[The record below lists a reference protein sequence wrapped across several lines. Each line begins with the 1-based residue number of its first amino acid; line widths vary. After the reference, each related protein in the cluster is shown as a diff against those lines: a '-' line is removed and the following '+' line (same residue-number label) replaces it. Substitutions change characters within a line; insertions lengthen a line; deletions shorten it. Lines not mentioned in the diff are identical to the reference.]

1 MSNTTFTTKMQGK
14 VGSRGWAIALGLGA
28 IVLATI
34 LLIVYLD
41 RYRARVSGRNAP
53 TQVLVSNRTITAGT
67 PGTLVASQG
76 MYTAT
81 TLPKKDVEAGAIADP
96 QFLTGRAAAIDIFP
110 GQQITD
116 ADFAASTST
125 TVDSQIT
132 GPQRAIS
139 VSIDPIHGSLSP
151 GQGGRRRRHLR
162 RHDPPRPGSTA
173 EEQIIKLF
181 RPATRV
187 LAVPGPEGG
196 NLILRVTA
204 QDAAD
209 FAFAADTMRLWFVS
223 ARLPARRRLRRTR
236 RPRKP
241 CFVGPEEGSPHVP
254 SRLVKAVLSVEPGV
268 DVEQVQESL
277 PDDPDFSVVAIA
289 TNADETLR
297 HLDES
302 SVDVLLV
309 ACAGYSDRALL
320 LLDAVARQAPSLN
333 VMVLGH
339 GSPNGF
345 LRRAFEAGA
354 DDIVMLPA
362 TPDQI
367 RFEIHKLIARKHG
380 ADHEVVP
387 VDSRLVCVLG
397 PKGGTGK
404 TLTATNL
411 AVSLSQRGQRVALVD
426 LDLQFGDVALCL
438 GLPPERTVYDLA
450 QSPGALDYDKL
461 DAFLAHHSSGVRTL
475 IAPRRP
481 DQASAVGAELLRE
494 VYSILRATFDWV
506 IVDTPPGFTAEVIT
520 SIDSSTDVVMVGMLD
535 SLSLKNTKLGLET
548 LELMKY
554 DPDRV
559 YLLLNRA
566 HSRVG
571 ISQSDVEAVL
581 GRTPDVFIPSDREIP
596 RTVNEGIPIVVARPQ
611 SEPAEAFGRLSELLS
626 GPVVAEEPVAV
637 AAANSGSK
645 RRLFGRKA

>member
-1 MSNTTFTTKMQGK
+1 M
-14 VGSRGWAIALGLGA
+14 
-28 IVLATI
+28 
-34 LLIVYLD
+34 
-41 RYRARVSGRNAP
+41 
-53 TQVLVSNRTITAGT
+53 
-67 PGTLVASQG
+67 
-76 MYTAT
+76 
-81 TLPKKDVEAGAIADP
+81 
-96 QFLTGRAAAIDIFP
+96 
-110 GQQITD
+110 
-116 ADFAASTST
+116 
-125 TVDSQIT
+125 
-132 GPQRAIS
+132 
-139 VSIDPIHGSLSP
+139 
-151 GQGGRRRRHLR
+151 
-162 RHDPPRPGSTA
+162 
-173 EEQIIKLF
+173 
-181 RPATRV
+181 
-187 LAVPGPEGG
+187 
-196 NLILRVTA
+196 
-204 QDAAD
+204 
-209 FAFAADTMRLWFVS
+209 
-223 ARLPARRRLRRTR
+223 
-236 RPRKP
+236 
-241 CFVGPEEGSPHVP
+241 P
-254 SRLVKAVLSVEPGV
+254 SRPVKALLSVEPGV
-268 DVEQVQESL
+268 NAEEVQESL
-277 PDDPDFSVVAIA
+277 PDDPDFDVIA
-289 TNADETLR
+289 VTADADDTLR
-297 HLDES
+297 WLSES
-302 SVDVLLV
+302 AVDVLLV
-309 ACAGYSDRALL
+309 ACAGYSDRALV
-320 LLDAVARQAPSLN
+320 LLDTVARQKPDIH

-362 TPDQI
+362 SRDQV
-367 RFEIHKLIARKHG
+367 RFEIQKLIARKQG
-380 ADHEVVP
+380 TDTPTAKD
-387 VDSRLVCVLG
+387 DSRLVCVLG

-411 AVSLSQRGQRVALVD
+411 AVCLAQRGQRVALVD

-461 DAFLAHHSSGVRTL
+461 DAFLAMHSSGVRTL

-494 VYSILRATFDWV
+494 VYSIVRSTFDWV
-506 IVDTPPGFTAEVIT
+506 VVDTPPGFTAEVIT

-554 DPDRV
+554 DPDRI

-611 SEPAEAFGRLSELLS
+611 SEPAEAFGRLADLLA
-626 GPVVAEEPVAV
+626 GPPTVEEPVAV
-637 AAANSGSK
+637 AAGGGSK

>member
-1 MSNTTFTTKMQGK
+1 M
-14 VGSRGWAIALGLGA
+14 
-28 IVLATI
+28 
-34 LLIVYLD
+34 
-41 RYRARVSGRNAP
+41 
-53 TQVLVSNRTITAGT
+53 
-67 PGTLVASQG
+67 
-76 MYTAT
+76 
-81 TLPKKDVEAGAIADP
+81 
-96 QFLTGRAAAIDIFP
+96 
-110 GQQITD
+110 
-116 ADFAASTST
+116 
-125 TVDSQIT
+125 
-132 GPQRAIS
+132 
-139 VSIDPIHGSLSP
+139 
-151 GQGGRRRRHLR
+151 
-162 RHDPPRPGSTA
+162 
-173 EEQIIKLF
+173 
-181 RPATRV
+181 
-187 LAVPGPEGG
+187 
-196 NLILRVTA
+196 
-204 QDAAD
+204 
-209 FAFAADTMRLWFVS
+209 
-223 ARLPARRRLRRTR
+223 
-236 RPRKP
+236 
-241 CFVGPEEGSPHVP
+241 P
-254 SRLVKAVLSVEPGV
+254 SRLVKALLSVEPGV
-268 DVEQVQESL
+268 DAEQVQESL
-277 PDDPDFSVVAIA
+277 PDDPEFNVVAVA
-289 TNADETLR
+289 TNADDTLR
-297 HLDES
+297 HIDET

-320 LLDAVARQAPSLN
+320 LLDAVARQAPDLH

-362 TPDQI
+362 TPDQV
-367 RFEIHKLIARKHG
+367 RFEIHKLIARKQG
-380 ADHEVVP
+380 TDRDVTP

-411 AVSLSQRGQRVALVD
+411 AVCMAQRGQRVALVD

-461 DAFLAHHSSGVRTL
+461 DAFLAQHSSGVRTL

-494 VYSILRATFDWV
+494 VYSIVRNTFDWV

-554 DPDRV
+554 DPDRI

-596 RTVNEGIPIVVARPQ
+596 RTVNEGIPIVIARPQ
-611 SEPAEAFGRLSELLS
+611 SEPAEAFGRLADLLA
-626 GPVVAEEPVAV
+626 GPSAVEEPVAV
-637 AAANSGSK
+637 AAAGGGSR